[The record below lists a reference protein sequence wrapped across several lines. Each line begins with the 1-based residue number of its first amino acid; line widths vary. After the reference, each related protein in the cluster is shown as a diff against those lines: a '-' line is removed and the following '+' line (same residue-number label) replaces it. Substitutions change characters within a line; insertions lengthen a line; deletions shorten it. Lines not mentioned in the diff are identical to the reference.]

1 MTIVLTGGGSG
12 GHITPILAVADEL
25 KQIQSDI
32 NLAYI
37 GQKGDKLAAIVAG
50 NKAIDETYAVSA
62 GKWRRY
68 HGEGWRQLLDV
79 TTIFKNIRDFF
90 KVVAG
95 LWQAYW
101 LLGKIRPDVMFTPGG
116 FVGVPVGIAARL
128 RGVPVVTHDLDAH
141 PGLANRINARWARA
155 HAVGQPK
162 ELYQYPPESTYYV
175 GVPVASDFQPLT
187 PQLQKKAKQALGLK
201 ADDLLVFVT
210 GGGLG
215 AKRLNS
221 AVVAI
226 VRELFDTYPNLTII
240 QTTGRG
246 NEEALQ
252 TEYNRALSPKEI
264 SRVVLMGYTTE
275 LYRYSAAA
283 DIVVARAGANTMAE
297 LAVQHK
303 PCIIIPNPV
312 LTGGHQLK
320 NVAHLEKDDA
330 IFVVH
335 EKDIANDKHVLFNT
349 VRELLD
355 NAKLRYKLGEQLG
368 TYAKPEAAQE
378 LAQLIIKVGEKEYPR
393 AV

>member
-1 MTIVLTGGGSG
+1 
-12 GHITPILAVADEL
+12 
-25 KQIQSDI
+25 
-32 NLAYI
+32 
-37 GQKGDKLAAIVAG
+37 
-50 NKAIDETYAVSA
+50 
-62 GKWRRY
+62 
-68 HGEGWRQLLDV
+68 
-79 TTIFKNIRDFF
+79 
-90 KVVAG
+90 
-95 LWQAYW
+95 
-101 LLGKIRPDVMFTPGG
+101 
-116 FVGVPVGIAARL
+116 
-128 RGVPVVTHDLDAH
+128 
-141 PGLANRINARWARA
+141 
-155 HAVGQPK
+155 
-162 ELYQYPPESTYYV
+162 
-175 GVPVASDFQPLT
+175 
-187 PQLQKKAKQALGLK
+187 
-201 ADDLLVFVT
+201 
-210 GGGLG
+210 
-215 AKRLNS
+215 
-221 AVVAI
+221 VAI